1 MSLTKPILLE
11 KELKYVGKS
20 TLRFEDLRL
29 TSGEGGFMDDLPVHA
44 NLHYVSIVRS
54 PYAHAKI
61 LKIDTSEALKEPGV
75 RAVLTPQ
82 DYKKI
87 VDPLPLVIRSP
98 IKYYPFAIEKARYVG
113 EPVAVVVA
121 KDRFVAEDAAAKV
134 EVDYEPLP
142 VVIDSKRSLERGAPV
157 LHEDLG
163 TNLVWSKKFQ
173 FGDPERAFE
182 EADHVIGVEVKIG
195 GYTVPP
201 LEPFGVMAAFEK
213 SSGILTEWC
222 NFIGPFTLFYII
234 TRALKL
240 SEDKFRVIIPKDNGG
255 SFGTKLAIYPYMALI
270 GATSML
276 TGLPV
281 KWIETRSENFIA
293 STRAATRNS
302 RFELAVS
309 RDGTFIGLRVNVIDD
324 VGAYPRSP
332 EPGHLLKALSN
343 IVGPYKIK
351 HVAIDA
357 KYVVTNTVPTS
368 PIRAFGRPHLCVP
381 LEKLVA
387 KAAKE
392 LHLDPVE
399 LRLRN
404 FILPDEFPYRTPT
417 GGLYD
422 SGNYAGSMGKLMKL
436 MSIDS
441 LHHEINE
448 ARSIGRNVGLGVA
461 VGIEPSVSNM
471 AYLDVALSKEE
482 RGSKSFLPHSGA
494 QHSASVKMEP
504 SGSVTVQVD
513 SCPQGQG
520 HETVAAQI
528 VSSLLGVKPEDVRV
542 ITGVDTHKDPWSVA
556 TGTYASRFGSVGISA
571 IYTAGMKVRGK
582 LVRAASKLLD
592 VPERDLDVGEGFVF
606 ARVSPSKSVSIK
618 RIAGSIHWNP
628 IGVLPGEQDQNLF
641 ASSTF
646 NVQTLGPATP
656 NEEVNSSAT
665 YGLVATAV
673 LVEVSKETGETK
685 ILKYASVHD
694 PGNAINP
701 AIIKQ
706 LCEGGANQGVAHAL
720 FQELCYNEDGQPVST
735 NFGDYYVPTSE
746 NTIFPMFDS
755 EPCRSPF
762 TPLGTKGVSEG
773 DNMTAPAA
781 ILIAI
786 EDACSITVDEVPAT
800 PEKIWRKI
808 HHFSSSPKLSLSP

>member
-1 MSLTKPILLE
+1 MSLEKPLLVE
-11 KELKYVGKS
+11 KEEAGAGYIGKS
-20 TLRFEDLRL
+20 VLRFEDLRL
-29 TSGEGGFMDDLPVHA
+29 TAGEGGFMDDLPVHQ
-44 NLHYVSIVRS
+44 NIHYAAIVRS

-61 LKIDTSEALKEPGV
+61 ISIDTRKALKEPGV
-75 RAVLTPQ
+75 RAVLTPS
-82 DYKKI
+82 DFKKI
-87 VDPLPLVIRSP
+87 LDPLPLVIRSP
-98 IKYYPFAIEKARYVG
+98 IKYFPFADEKVRYVG

-121 KDRFVAEDAAAKV
+121 KDRFIAEDAASLV
-134 EVDYEPLP
+134 EVEYEPLAS
-142 VVIDSKRSLERGAPV
+142 VIDSRKALEDGAPI
-157 LHEDLG
+157 LHEDVG

-173 FGDPERAFE
+173 FGDPDRAFA
-182 EADHVIGVEVKIG
+182 EADHIVSVDAKIN

-201 LEPFGVMAAFEK
+201 LEPFGVIASYEK

-240 SEDKFRVIIPKDNGG
+240 SEDKFRVIVPKDNGG

-270 GATSML
+270 GAASML

-293 STRAATRNS
+293 STRAATRDS
-302 RFELAVS
+302 RFKLAIS
-309 RDGTFIGLRVNVIDD
+309 RDGTFTGLRVNVIDD
-324 VGAYPRSP
+324 VGAFPRSP

-351 HVAIDA
+351 NVAIDA

-381 LEKLVA
+381 LEKVVT
-387 KAAKE
+387 KASRD

-399 LRLRN
+399 LRLKN
-404 FILPDEFPYRTPT
+404 FVKRDEFPYRTPT

-422 SGNYAGSMGKLMKL
+422 SGNYEGSMNKLMKL
-436 MSIDS
+436 VEIDNMLS
-441 LHHEINE
+441 EIKE
-448 ARSIGRNVGLGVA
+448 ARANGRKVGLGIA

-471 AYLDVALSKEE
+471 AYLDVALSKDE
-482 RGSKSFLPHSGA
+482 RSGKTFLPHSGA

-528 VSSLLGVKPEDVRV
+528 VASLLGVRNEDVRV
-542 ITGVDTHKDPWSVA
+542 IAGVDTHKDPWSVA

-571 IYTAGMKVRGK
+571 IYTAASKVKGK
-582 LVRAASKLLD
+582 LLRAASKMMN
-592 VPERDLDVGEGFVF
+592 VPVEELEVGRGAVFVK
-606 ARVSPSKSVSIK
+606 SNPSKNISIR

-628 IGVLPGEQDQNLF
+628 IGVLPDEQDQNLF
-641 ASSTF
+641 GASTF
-646 NVQTLGPATP
+646 NVQTLGPANP

-673 LVEVSKETGETK
+673 IVEVSSETGETK

-694 PGNAINP
+694 PGNPINP

-720 FQELCYNEDGQPVST
+720 FQELRYNEDGQPMSA

-746 NTIFPMFDS
+746 NTIFPIFGS
-755 EPCRSPF
+755 EPAPSPF

-786 EDACSITVDEVPAT
+786 EDACTITVDEVPAT
-800 PEKIWRKI
+800 PEKIWK
-808 HHFSSSPKLSLSP
+808 KLHAHA